1 MRCVPGA
8 VRLGASVIDT
18 WEGTTMHRRT
28 TTTAAAACA
37 AALAAGLTTIPAAAV
52 APHEGPSSSTAGL
65 PVGAIGA
72 AADPADQEAVREAL
86 REAAA
91 EAATQV
97 AVQRSSPSA
106 TPQDVPGPTRLPS
119 LPRPD
124 LDAALDQIV
133 ADGAIGV
140 TATVE
145 TSTLRWSDAAG
156 TRDLDG
162 QAPALERSPLRVASN
177 TKMMVATLV
186 MQEVE
191 AGTWTLDTRVDDVI
205 PGLFPDHPE
214 VTIRHLL
221 SHTSGMPLGTYELIT
236 PYAGT
241 DPEDWD
247 AFVSAIGRDYT
258 DAEHIDAVNAAPW
271 VGEPGAQFSYSNAGY
286 VALGMLLE
294 EVTGEEVE
302 ALVDERIRRPA
313 GMGQTRVLDEPG
325 LRGPALHEAMF
336 VDGRG
341 WIGLEGFD
349 PDVFSHSGSALSTVE
364 DLDDLTRALM
374 SGDLVSEASV
384 EQMVTPSSENPLGYG
399 LGTYAIPDPCR
410 PGEFLHGHDGASFGS
425 LSLALSSRDGTRQ
438 LALGVTGRDLTV
450 AQDALYDLN
459 DLLVPML
466 VATC

>member
-1 MRCVPGA
+1 
-8 VRLGASVIDT
+8 L
-18 WEGTTMHRRT
+18 RRQPR
-28 TTTAAAACA
+28 
-37 AALAAGLTTIPAAAV
+37 G
-52 APHEGPSSSTAGL
+52 G
-65 PVGAIGA
+65 
-72 AADPADQEAVREAL
+72 
-86 REAAA
+86 
-91 EAATQV
+91 
-97 AVQRSSPSA
+97 
-106 TPQDVPGPTRLPS
+106 PGPQRLPT
-119 LPRPD
+119 LPRPY
-124 LDAALDQIV
+124 LEAALDQLV

-145 TSTLRWSDAAG
+145 TPSLRWADAAG
-156 TRDLDG
+156 RRHLDG
-162 QAPALERSPLRVASN
+162 PAPALERSALRVASN

-191 AGTWTLDTRVDDVI
+191 AGTWALDTRVDDVI

-294 EVTGEEVE
+294 QVTGEPVDT
-302 ALVDERIRRPA
+302 LVAERIRRPA
-313 GMGQTRVLDEPG
+313 GMGQTRVLDDPG

-341 WIGLEGFD
+341 WIGLDGFD
-349 PDVFSHSGSALSTVE
+349 PDAFSHSGSALSTVE

-374 SGDLVSEASV
+374 SGELVSQASV
-384 EQMVTPSSENPLGYG
+384 EQMVTPSSDNPLGYG

-410 PGEFLHGHDGASFGS
+410 PGELLHGHDGASFGS

-438 LALGVTGRDLTV
+438 LALGVTGRDLT
-450 AQDALYDLN
+450 ASQDALYDLN
-459 DLLVPML
+459 DVLVPL
-466 VATC
+466 LLATC

>member
-1 MRCVPGA
+1 
-8 VRLGASVIDT
+8 
-18 WEGTTMHRRT
+18 MHRRT
-28 TTTAAAACA
+28 TATVTAT
-37 AALAAGLTTIPAAAV
+37 ALALSLATIPAATAV
-52 APHEGPSSSTAGL
+52 PQDSPDASPTRT
-65 PVGAIGA
+65 PVGALGA
-72 AADPADQEAVREAL
+72 ADDPADQEAVREAL

-91 EAATQV
+91 QAATRV
-97 AVQRSSPSA
+97 SVQRSSPSA
-106 TPQDVPGPTRLPS
+106 TAQDVPGPARLPS
-119 LPRPD
+119 FPRPD
-124 LDAALDQIV
+124 LDAALDQLV
-133 ADGAIGV
+133 TDGAIGV

-145 TSTLRWSDAAG
+145 TPTLRWSDAAG
-156 TRDLDG
+156 TRDLAG
-162 QAPALERSPLRVASN
+162 QTPALERSPLRVASN

-191 AGTWTLDTRVDDVI
+191 AGTWTLDTLVDDVI
-205 PGLFPDHPE
+205 PGLFPDHPG

-247 AFVSAIGRDYT
+247 AFVSAIGRDYS
-258 DAEHIDAVNAAPW
+258 DAEHIAAVNAAPW

-294 EVTGEEVE
+294 EATGEQVE

-325 LRGPALHEAMF
+325 LRGPALHEAMY

-341 WIGLEGFD
+341 WIGLDGFD

-374 SGDLVSEASV
+374 SGDLVSEESV

-425 LSLALSSRDGTRQ
+425 LSLALSSRDGSRQ

-450 AQDALYDLN
+450 AQDALYDLT

-466 VATC
+466 VASC